1 MSRLHIA
8 QFNDSFPPM
17 IDGVAQVVKNYAAVL
32 QKNHCDVTVVT
43 PSYKDVV
50 DNYPFE
56 VHRYSSL
63 PVEKKLGYRAGFAF
77 SPLTIHQLRQQHFD
91 LLHIH
96 APFAS
101 SVLANNVN
109 RFRDIPTVLTYH
121 TKFDIDIRKR
131 LHSRGAQAVAL
142 RFVRHNIQQADEVW
156 AVTKTCIQ
164 SLRALGYEGPCRVME
179 NGTDFAYG
187 KAPADTAQA
196 LREAH
201 GLPEDCPIFLFV
213 GRMMWYKN
221 TKLILDA
228 VHLAKR
234 RGLPF
239 RLLMVGDGVDL
250 QEIRAYSDS
259 LGLSEQVR
267 FTGPV
272 FDRERL
278 RAYYTLAD
286 LFLFPSTYDTSGIV
300 VKEAAACECPALLI
314 RGSCAAEGAVNR
326 VNAFLAEETPLS
338 CGQAILDACADRE
351 TLRQVGKAAGE
362 QLYLSWDTAVAR
374 AFARYEEILHGGK

>member
-1 MSRLHIA
+1 MARLHIA

-32 QKNHCDVTVVT
+32 QRNHCDVTVVT

-50 DNYPFE
+50 DDYPFT

-77 SPLTIHQLRQQHFD
+77 SPRTIHQLRQQKFD

-109 RFRDIPTVLTYH
+109 RFRGLPTVLTYH

-131 LHSRGAQAVAL
+131 LHSRGAQEVAL
-142 RFVRHNIQQADEVW
+142 QFVRHNIRQADEVW
-156 AVTKTCIQ
+156 AVTRTCIQ
-164 SLRALGYEGPCRVME
+164 SLRSFGYEGPCRVME

-187 KAPADTAQA
+187 KAPAEAAQA
-196 LREAH
+196 LREAYA
-201 GLPEDCPIFLFV
+201 LPADGFVFLFV

-221 TKLILDA
+221 IELILNA
-228 VHLAKR
+228 VQFAKR
-234 RGLPF
+234 RGVPF
-239 RLLMVGDGVDL
+239 RLLMVGDGIDAK
-250 QEIRAYSDS
+250 EIRAYSDR
-259 LGLSEQVR
+259 LGLREQVC

-272 FDRERL
+272 YDREQL

-300 VKEAAACECPALLI
+300 VKEAAACECPALLV
-314 RGSCAAEGAVNR
+314 RGSCAAEGAIHR
-326 VNAFLAEETPLS
+326 VNAFLAEESPLS
-338 CGQAILDACADRE
+338 CGQAILDACSDRE
-351 TLRQVGKAAGE
+351 LLRQVGKAAGE

-374 AFARYEEILHGGK
+374 AFARYEEILRGVK